1 MSELNLNTDND
12 IGVDGIEHN
21 HYEHDA
27 QLITAPV
34 TQSTTATASG
44 DCKSNSD
51 ILVSS
56 FF

>member
-1 MSELNLNTDND
+1 MSELNLNPDTD

-44 DCKSNSD
+44 DYESNYISN
-51 ILVSS
+51 
-56 FF
+56 